1 MALEQKLPG
10 VTAAGSERETL
21 LAGVALFSQDAAK
34 LATFHAK
41 VLQVAFEH
49 RVHGDGREHHI
60 ADLGGMK
67 FEIKSLVTASGER
80 TSDAAGTTGST
91 EVSRSEVSFRVA
103 DVAGASARAL
113 VSGARIVQK
122 ATTHDWGTFAVIQ
135 DPDGNRIGLWSPPTA
150 ATANSDTEGTA

>member
-10 VTAAGSERETL
+10 VTAAGTERETL
-21 LAGVALFSQDAAK
+21 VAGVALFSQDAAK
-34 LATFHAK
+34 LAAFHAK

-49 RVHGDGREHHI
+49 RVHDDGREHHI
-60 ADLGGMK
+60 ADLGGLK

-80 TSDAAGTTGST
+80 TSDAGATQGSN
-91 EVSRSEVSFRVA
+91 EVSRSELSFRVA

-122 ATTHDWGTFAVIQ
+122 AMTHDWGTFAVIQ
-135 DPDGNRIGLWSPPTA
+135 DPDGNRIGLWSPPH
-150 ATANSDTEGTA
+150 ATNSDMEGTA